1 MKINLLKYFLLI
13 FGFLLLVIIYLSVVG
28 IETDRFNNQIKNKLI
43 KIDKKLNLD
52 LKKIKLTLD
61 PINLQIN
68 AKTVGSVVFYANR
81 PLSLEYIKTKVSFS
95 SFIKNKIIS
104 SNIEIASRSIFL
116 KDFVRFVRGINNT
129 PQLFIFENMI
139 KKGHII
145 FDLNLNFDE
154 NGNIKSDYEL
164 KGTLKE
170 TKINFFKNNIF
181 ENINFNF
188 NLKKNNYLFE
198 QIKFRTNK
206 VNFISK
212 YLNIKKKGNKFFVDG
227 EVENKQSI
235 LNIKLLKLLKFDL
248 NDVDLNN
255 VNFDSKNKF
264 SFEIDNKLDLKNFIL
279 NSDINIDQLKYK
291 QPIFLKEY
299 FSNINEIIIF
309 KDQEIKLKYINNK
322 ILIKGKGK
330 IKLEKEFDDIRYLI
344 NKNGNNFKIIS
355 DLNLEKLNLKKN
367 NYLNFFFPVVNNK
380 ITLKDQKINLEFQ
393 DKKFSLSG
401 KGKIKINKAFED
413 IDYILTKNDEKLNF
427 DLNLNLIKTKFK
439 LDPLNYKKKNVST
452 LKLEAKG
459 NYEKDKKIII
469 NNFSILEGN
478 NRIKINNLVLG
489 KNNQI
494 AEVEKIN
501 FDYVDTENK
510 QNQIT
515 IKKKDQYNYELN
527 GLVYNANSLIEELLK
542 NEDKIENQ
550 IFKNDIS
557 LNLNI
562 NEVFIDK
569 IYSIKNLSGNLFI
582 KKNKVNS
589 ANFSA
594 NLKNKDNITFTIISD
609 ESGNKI
615 TTLASSWAKP
625 LISRYKFIKGFE
637 EGNLDFISNKKDGIS
652 NSKLIIDNFKVKEIP
667 VLAKLLTLASLQGIA
682 DLLTGEGLRFT
693 DLEMNFSNEKKL
705 MRIEELYAIGPS
717 ISILMEGYVEKD
729 KLISLRGTLV
739 PATTINRTIAS
750 IPLIGDFLIGKKVGE
765 GVFGV
770 SFKIKGPPKNLE
782 TTVNPIKTLTPR
794 FITRTLKKLKKN

>member
-1 MKINLLKYFLLI
+1 M
-13 FGFLLLVIIYLSVVG
+13 S
-28 IETDRFNNQIKNKLI
+28 Q
-43 KIDKKLNLD
+43 
-52 LKKIKLTLD
+52 
-61 PINLQIN
+61 
-68 AKTVGSVVFYANR
+68 
-81 PLSLEYIKTKVSFS
+81 
-95 SFIKNKIIS
+95 
-104 SNIEIASRSIFL
+104 
-116 KDFVRFVRGINNT
+116 
-129 PQLFIFENMI
+129 
-139 KKGHII
+139 
-145 FDLNLNFDE
+145 
-154 NGNIKSDYEL
+154 
-164 KGTLKE
+164 
-170 TKINFFKNNIF
+170 
-181 ENINFNF
+181 
-188 NLKKNNYLFE
+188 
-198 QIKFRTNK
+198 FR
-206 VNFISK
+206 
-212 YLNIKKKGNKFFVDG
+212 
-227 EVENKQSI
+227 
-235 LNIKLLKLLKFDL
+235 
-248 NDVDLNN
+248 
-255 VNFDSKNKF
+255 
-264 SFEIDNKLDLKNFIL
+264 
-279 NSDINIDQLKYK
+279 
-291 QPIFLKEY
+291 
-299 FSNINEIIIF
+299 NEIIIF

-615 TTLASSWAKP
+615 TTLTSSWAKP
-625 LISRYKFIKGFE
+625 LISR
-637 EGNLDFISNKKDGIS
+637 
-652 NSKLIIDNFKVKEIP
+652 
-667 VLAKLLTLASLQGIA
+667 
-682 DLLTGEGLRFT
+682 
-693 DLEMNFSNEKKL
+693 
-705 MRIEELYAIGPS
+705 
-717 ISILMEGYVEKD
+717 
-729 KLISLRGTLV
+729 
-739 PATTINRTIAS
+739 
-750 IPLIGDFLIGKKVGE
+750 
-765 GVFGV
+765 
-770 SFKIKGPPKNLE
+770 
-782 TTVNPIKTLTPR
+782 
-794 FITRTLKKLKKN
+794 